1 MPRRSRRTLPR
12 MTGSSRDMIDLRDAG
27 RHSAYCNGMKIATY
41 NVNGIKSRL
50 PNLLAWLER
59 EQPDIACLQELKAL
73 DSAFPAAG
81 LAMAGYKSLWKG
93 QRSWNGVAILARD
106 LEIVEVR
113 RLLPGD
119 PSDDHSRYL
128 EAAVGGFLVGCLY
141 LPNGN
146 PQPGPKFE

>member
-59 EQPDIACLQELKAL
+59 EQPDVACLQELKAP
-73 DSAFPAAG
+73 DTEFPSLTIAG
-81 LAMAGYKSLWKG
+81 AGYKSIAKG
-93 QRSWNGVAILARD
+93 QRSWNGVAILARNM
-106 LEIVEVR
+106 EIVPLR
-113 RLLPGD
+113 DQLPGD
-119 PSDDHSRYL
+119 PADDHSRYL
-128 EAAVGGFLVGCLY
+128 EGAVDGLVICSLY

-146 PQPGPKFE
+146 PQPGPKF